1 MGPALAPTLMNLLDA
16 AVLGAGPYG
25 LAAGAH
31 LREVQG
37 LQFRAFGEPMSFWNA
52 SMPAGMLLRSS
63 WEASHIADP
72 DRALTLD
79 AYRKVSGNHISA
91 PVSLERFV
99 EYGLWFQQRALPE
112 LERKKISCVE
122 RDSNHFRVLLEDGEE
137 VRARRVIIAAG
148 IAFFAYRPPE
158 FRSLPPALASHT
170 SEHRDLRPFQSKQVA
185 VIGAGQS
192 ALETAAL
199 LHEAGAEVEVIAR
212 TPEIHWLGW
221 KARLQQLG
229 PLAKLFYSWT
239 DVGPAGIS
247 RIVSAPHLLRQFPRD
262 VQDKLRKRSIRP
274 AGAHWLPQ
282 RLQDVRITAGTQ
294 VTSAREDGGRV
305 RLRLSGSSE
314 RVVDHVFLGTGYRV
328 DVSRYPFLSLRIVQ
342 ELDVANGFPQLH
354 EGFES
359 SVPGLHFLGA
369 PAGHSFGPLMY
380 FVSGTR
386 FASRTLRSH
395 LAKARVSKTV

>member
-1 MGPALAPTLMNLLDA
+1 MGPAIGPTLMTILDA
-16 AVLGAGPYG
+16 AILGAGPYG

-31 LREVQG
+31 VRQIKG
-37 LQFRAFGEPMSFWNA
+37 FDFRVFGEPMSFWNA

-72 DRALTLD
+72 DRLLTLD
-79 AYRKVSGNHISA
+79 AYRAVSGNHISA

-99 EYGLWFQQRALPE
+99 EYGLWFQKRALPE

-122 RDSNHFRVLLEDGEE
+122 RDGNSFRVSLDGGEE
-137 VRARRVIIAAG
+137 VRTRRVIIAAG
-148 IAFFAYRPPE
+148 IAFFAYRPQE
-158 FRSLPPALASHT
+158 FRDLPPSLASHT
-170 SEHRDLRPFQSKQVA
+170 SERRDLRPFRSKQVA

-229 PLAKLFYSWT
+229 PLSKVFYSWT

-247 RIVSAPHLLRQFPRD
+247 RIVSAPYLLRQFPRD

-282 RLQDVRITAGTQ
+282 RLKDVRMTTATQ
-294 VTSAREDGGRV
+294 VNSATEDGGRV
-305 RLRLSGSSE
+305 RLRLSDSTE
-314 RVVDHVFLGTGYRV
+314 RVVDQVFLGTGYRV
-328 DVSRYPFLSLRIVQ
+328 DVSRYPFLSRQIIQ
-342 ELDVANGFPQLH
+342 ELSVTDGFPQLH
-354 EGFES
+354 GAFES
-359 SVPGLHFLGA
+359 SIPGLHFLGA

-395 LAKARVSKTV
+395 LAKS

>member
-1 MGPALAPTLMNLLDA
+1 MTILDA
-16 AVLGAGPYG
+16 VILGAGPYG

-31 LREVQG
+31 VRQIKG
-37 LQFRAFGEPMSFWNA
+37 FDFRVFGEPMSFWNA

-72 DRALTLD
+72 DRLLTLD
-79 AYRKVSGNHISA
+79 AYRAASGNHLAA

-99 EYGLWFQQRALPE
+99 EYGLWFQKRALPE

-122 RDSNHFRVLLEDGEE
+122 RDGNSFRVSLDGGEE
-137 VRARRVIIAAG
+137 VRTRRVIIAAG
-148 IAFFAYRPPE
+148 IAFFAYRPQE
-158 FRSLPPALASHT
+158 FRDLPPALAPHT
-170 SEHRDLRPFQSKQVA
+170 SEHRDLRPFRSKQVA

-229 PLAKLFYSWT
+229 PVGKVFYSWT

-247 RIVSAPHLLRQFPRD
+247 RIVSAPYLLRQFPRD

-282 RLQDVRITAGTQ
+282 RLKDVRMTTATQ
-294 VTSAREDGGRV
+294 VNSATEDGGRV
-305 RLRLSGSSE
+305 RLRLSDSTE
-314 RVVDHVFLGTGYRV
+314 RVVDQVFLGTGYRV
-328 DVSRYPFLSLRIVQ
+328 DASRYPFLSRRIIQ
-342 ELDVANGFPQLH
+342 ELSVRDGFPQLH
-354 EGFES
+354 GAFES
-359 SVPGLHFLGA
+359 SIPGLHFLGA

-386 FASRTLRSH
+386 FASRTLQFH
-395 LAKARVSKTV
+395 LAKSQARS